1 MTGALALQLLN
12 VIQAGLSWLE
22 SRGITRAR
30 SIALL
35 DKAKAEDRDITT
47 AEVQVELNLAQKE
60 LDMTAE
66 QIDQMPE

>member
-1 MTGALALQLLN
+1 MTGALVLQLLN
-12 VIQAGLSWLE
+12 VMQAGLKWLE
-22 SRGITRAR
+22 SRGVTRDRA
-30 SIALL
+30 IALL

>member
-1 MTGALALQLLN
+1 MTGALVLQIFN
-12 VIQAGLSWLE
+12 VMQAGLKWLE

>member
-1 MTGALALQLLN
+1 MTEALVLQILN
-12 VIQAGLSWLE
+12 MIQAGLNWLA
-22 SRGITRAR
+22 SRGVTRDRA
-30 SIALL
+30 IALI

-47 AEVQVELNLAQKE
+47 AEAQVELDLAQKE